1 MARRALEL
9 PAFPLG
15 LPASPTGAAQG
26 CECWKETRVV
36 SSRSSTCVEWRQ
48 GKQAGEAPE
57 GVSAGSR
64 AGVSPSPV
72 PVCGVLV
79 LLRGRP
85 FLPGELELGGEGN

>member
-1 MARRALEL
+1 M
-9 PAFPLG
+9 
-15 LPASPTGAAQG
+15 
-26 CECWKETRVV
+26 
-36 SSRSSTCVEWRQ
+36 EWRQ